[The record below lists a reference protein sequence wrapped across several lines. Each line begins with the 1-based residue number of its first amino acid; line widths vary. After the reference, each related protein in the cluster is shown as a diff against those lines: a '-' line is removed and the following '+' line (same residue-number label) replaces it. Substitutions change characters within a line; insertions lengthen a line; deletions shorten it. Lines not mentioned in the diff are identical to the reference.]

1 MDRNE
6 LLTATRTAFLRAF
19 NAAVHGLTGRT
30 SDMLFSMADHARNLS
45 EQRDLLDIRVVL
57 MSREQEIQE
66 SLTSSMERLLNR
78 SYQTAYGSFR
88 PSFSSAFSSQSL
100 SLVDASVFDGE
111 LRIDEI
117 TTRMRN
123 MAEEQLRDLN
133 IRMAVLFD
141 QDNINERENP
151 FRPYLISRCLS
162 LAVEHLGLQPEQQD
176 TLTAVMAGELMGK
189 VSGIYEELN
198 QLLASRGI
206 AAQLQLRIRQLP
218 GHMPTSTHASEAEA
232 IAEEELAAGFPPS
245 PVDSPQSAPAMPAM
259 PAGPQRLNRLLEL
272 VRAQAGGHDIGSGMP
287 ASPDVKTGWPG
298 MAGMLDDGMTVPA
311 AAHKHGG
318 WLASVQG
325 IGSAVRQFFA
335 GTSMP
340 ERAGAVM
347 SASLTQS
354 IDNLQQASIAGAEP
368 LLDAQGQVRN
378 LILEMRP
385 QLSDATED
393 INEQMIID
401 IVGMLFEFIL
411 RDGQVPAEIRAQ
423 LGRLQLL
430 VLKSALQNPALF
442 SQKHHPARLL
452 VNRIGSIAQGLQQLD
467 PNAERITAEIRR
479 IIEALLAEDEDDIA
493 LFARMLDELDVFIAR
508 ELRAADDRV
517 DRAAKAMEHA
527 ESRTLRYARVSAQT
541 ADALAGFTLDPQL
554 HDFFT
559 NTWAYAIEYAE
570 RDDAVTALRYR
581 MLVPELLWSI
591 APKTDRADRQT
602 LLTMIPS
609 LLASLMEGL
618 EHTPW
623 TQSQRQVFQSWLV
636 DAHRHAL
643 RITSSTAQVPS
654 VAELRAR
661 FTDFIGQTAEEVDS
675 SNLLTLDAVNPVLL
689 DEAIGEIAVEL
700 KQIDQL
706 VEDGI
711 AAVPRADS
719 VDEPLEEDGVAQM
732 MASLRAGVTIEINL
746 VGKPVEARLCWMS
759 PNESSMVLT
768 LADQATPSLLSV
780 AVFRRMLSSGRLR
793 LLEEAPLFERAIA
806 SLLNTADTLDAQSAK

>member
-19 NAAVHGLTGRT
+19 NVAVHGLTGRT
-30 SDMLFSMADHARNLS
+30 AETLFGMADHARNLT

-57 MSREQEIQE
+57 MSREHEIQE
-66 SLTSSMERLLNR
+66 SLISSMERLLNR
-78 SYQTAYGSFR
+78 SYQTAYASFR

-162 LAVEHLGLQPEQQD
+162 LAVEHLGLTPTQHD
-176 TLTAVMAGELMGK
+176 LLTAVMAGELMSK

-198 QLLASRGI
+198 QLLASKGI
-206 AAQLQLRIRQLP
+206 AAQLQLRVRQLP
-218 GHMPTSTHASEAEA
+218 GHMPTATQASEAVSA
-232 IAEEELAAGFPPS
+232 GSAAADMHPGSVGQPHA
-245 PVDSPQSAPAMPAM
+245 VDVAPAQA
-259 PAGPQRLNRLLEL
+259 AGPQRLNRLLEL
-272 VRAQAGGHDIGSGMP
+272 VRAQAGGIEPAGGMP
-287 ASPDVKTGWPG
+287 AAAPQAWSG
-298 MAGMLDDGMTVPA
+298 MDAMMNAPA
-311 AAHKHGG
+311 APGHSGSQHGG

-325 IGSAVRQFFA
+325 IGHAVRQLFSGHGGA
-335 GTSMP
+335 G
-340 ERAGAVM
+340 RAGEPM
-347 SASLTQS
+347 TASLTQS
-354 IDNLQQASIAGAEP
+354 IDTLQQASIAGQEP

-385 QLSDATED
+385 QLSEATED

-479 IIEALLAEDEDDIA
+479 IIEALLTEDEEDVA
-493 LFARMLDELDVFIAR
+493 LFARMLDELDAFIAR
-508 ELRAADDRV
+508 ELRAGDDKV
-517 DRAAKAMEHA
+517 DRAARAMEHA
-527 ESRTLRYARVSAQT
+527 EGRTLRYARVSAQS
-541 ADALAGFTLDPQL
+541 AEALAAFTLDAQL
-554 HDFFT
+554 RDFFV
-559 NTWAYAIEYAE
+559 NTWAYAIEHAE

-591 APKTDRADRQT
+591 APKTDRAERQE

-609 LLASLMEGL
+609 LLATLTEGL
-618 EHTPW
+618 QHTPW
-623 TQSQRQVFQSWLV
+623 TVAQRQAFQSWLV

-643 RITSSTAQVPS
+643 RITSSNVQVPS

-675 SNLLTLDAVNPVLL
+675 SNLVTLDAVNPVLL
-689 DEAIGEIAVEL
+689 EEAIGEIAVEL
-700 KQIDQL
+700 RQIDRL
-706 VEDGI
+706 VEES
-711 AAVPRADS
+711 AARSDVARNDAPA
-719 VDEPLEEDGVAQM
+719 PEEDSVAQM

-746 VGKPVEARLCWMS
+746 VGQPVKAKLCWMS
-759 PNESSMVLT
+759 PTESSMVLT
-768 LADQATPSLLSV
+768 LDGEAAPSLLSV
-780 AVFRRMLSSGRLR
+780 SVFRRMLANGRLR
-793 LLEEAPLFERAIA
+793 LLEDAPLFERAIA
-806 SLLNTADTLDAQSAK
+806 SLLNTADAMDAQHPQ